1 LILNFICR
9 ERAGVS
15 EKLSTPIDL
24 DHLARMTCGETALQR
39 EVLGMF
45 LAQSG
50 RLISALADASAKVA
64 TISHT
69 LKGSAKAV
77 GAFDV
82 AERAAA
88 VEEAALKGSDPAPSL
103 GELKAA
109 VSKASDAIE
118 ALLKAPDR
126 AA

>member
-1 LILNFICR
+1 
-9 ERAGVS
+9 
-15 EKLSTPIDL
+15 
-24 DHLARMTCGETALQR
+24 MTCGESALQR
-39 EVLGMF
+39 EVLAMF

-82 AERAAA
+82 ADRAAA
-88 VEEAALKGSDPAPSL
+88 VEEAALAGRDPAPSL
-103 GELKAA
+103 GDLKAA
-109 VSKASDAIE
+109 VAKASGAIE
-118 ALLKAPDR
+118 TLLKAPDP

>member
-1 LILNFICR
+1 MSADDPRTNTGTGF
-9 ERAGVS
+9 G
-15 EKLSTPIDL
+15 PIDL
-24 DHLARMTCGETALQR
+24 DHLARMTCGESALQR
-39 EVLGMF
+39 EVLAMF
-45 LAQSG
+45 LEQSG

-69 LKGSAKAV
+69 LKGSARAV

-88 VEEAALKGSDPAPSL
+88 LEEAALRGSDPAPSL
-103 GELKAA
+103 GELKVA
-109 VSKASDAIE
+109 VANASGAIE